1 MESLVE
7 SEPACVV
14 VALSRRRAGPRSAW
28 GEALPDDLRAQRC
41 AAAFAIDRDRF
52 AACAALAWEREHG
65 CRAVMD
71 GDLLTLSRGGE
82 PLRARVVRAVTVT
95 PDAMVVFD
103 PAMPPDDVDP
113 LLTLAAA
120 RCAATARMLV
130 SRDARVDAL
139 PLGRYLAVDPAER

>member
-1 MESLVE
+1 MAERCG
-7 SEPACVV
+7 SEHRERFVINECGSSGSSD
-14 VALSRRRAGPRSAW
+14 AL
-28 GEALPDDLRAQRC
+28 
-41 AAAFAIDRDRF
+41 AAAQANELYLR
-52 AACAALAWEREHG
+52 RECG
-65 CRAVMD
+65 ATC
-71 GDLLTLSRGGE
+71 
-82 PLRARVVRAVTVT
+82 
-95 PDAMVVFD
+95 VFD

>member
-1 MESLVE
+1 
-7 SEPACVV
+7 
-14 VALSRRRAGPRSAW
+14 
-28 GEALPDDLRAQRC
+28 
-41 AAAFAIDRDRF
+41 
-52 AACAALAWEREHG
+52 
-65 CRAVMD
+65 
-71 GDLLTLSRGGE
+71 
-82 PLRARVVRAVTVT
+82 
-95 PDAMVVFD
+95 MVVFD